1 MRSVRQFGG
10 QILSGEVL
18 AFVETAAPLG
28 AIGDVVDDSGEGDIA
43 PSAALAVIAAELL
56 FGEGGLFVQIDFDF
70 GSRMTG
76 LRLPKS
82 MRSSLRYGSGQ

>member
-1 MRSVRQFGG
+1 MRSVRQLGG

-18 AFVETAAPLG
+18 AFVEPAAPLG
-28 AIGDVVDDSGEGDIA
+28 TVGDVVDDTGKGDISSPA
-43 PSAALAVIAAELL
+43 RLAVIAAELL

-70 GSRMTG
+70 GSRITG

-82 MRSSLRYGSGQ
+82 MRSG